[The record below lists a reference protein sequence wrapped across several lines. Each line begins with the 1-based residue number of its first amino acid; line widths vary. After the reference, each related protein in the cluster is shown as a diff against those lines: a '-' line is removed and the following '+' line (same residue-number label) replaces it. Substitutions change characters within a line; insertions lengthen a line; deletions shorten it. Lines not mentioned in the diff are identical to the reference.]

1 LQDLDDEY
9 LLVHE
14 SMLERIKRE
23 LEEKLEENT
32 YVLDGEER
40 SLFR

>member
-1 LQDLDDEY
+1 MH
-9 LLVHE
+9 LLVDAG
-14 SMLERIKRE
+14 MLEKIKRE

-40 SLFR
+40 SLHR